1 MSGSATLVQWLLQEG
16 LLDEFRL
23 LVHPIVVGKGRH
35 LFTDGMPSVKLQL
48 ARSKTFSN
56 GVIDLTYRLAAG

>member
-1 MSGSATLVQWLLQEG
+1 MLPDGVRRMV
-16 LLDEFRL
+16 DEWAVKPGERA
-23 LVHPIVVGKGRH
+23 VVVGEGAA
-35 LFTDGMPSVKLQL
+35 TVKLQL